1 MKHWH
6 ETREVLDFLAR
17 VRGKGKRAALAT
29 VVRVRGSAYRHEG
42 AKLAVAD
49 DGTTAGNVSGGC
61 LEQDVREVAL
71 QVIRSGRPELR
82 NYCSSGDE
90 IEAWDL
96 GVGCEGQVDVLV
108 EPAEPGGRER
118 ALLDERR
125 SFAVCCLLPGKML
138 GKGEGGRGKRLI
150 VTSDTTEGDLGSAE
164 LNRAAT
170 ERARE
175 LLDREES
182 SLQDIGGRTVF
193 IDVFQPPPQLVIL
206 GAGDD
211 ARPLVRFAADVGF
224 RVVVVDRRAGY
235 LTEERFP
242 AAALLLESDGAGL
255 AAALPFDAAC
265 YAVVMTHNFADDQA
279 YLRALLT
286 TPVSYIGMLG
296 PRQRTERILRNL
308 GAEGP
313 ANEGPI
319 YGPVGLD
326 IGTDGAEQVAL
337 AVIAEVLA
345 IRSGRRARSLRER
358 AVPIHA
364 PAD

>member
-17 VRGKGKRAALAT
+17 VRGEGKRAALAT

-71 QVIRSGRPELR
+71 QVIRSGKPELR
-82 NYCSSGDE
+82 NYCSSADE

-96 GVGCEGQVDVLV
+96 GVGCEGQVDVFV
-108 EPAEPGGRER
+108 EPAEARPRER

-125 SFAVCCLLPGKML
+125 SFAVCTVMPG
-138 GKGEGGRGKRLI
+138 GGEKGEGRRLI
-150 VTSDTTEGDLGSAE
+150 VTPLGTEGTLGVPG
-164 LNRAAT
+164 LDGAAT
-170 ERARE
+170 ALARGLLDGEESGLHETPERA
-175 LLDREES
+175 
-182 SLQDIGGRTVF
+182 VF

-255 AAALPFDAAC
+255 TAALPLDAAC
-265 YAVVMTHNFADDQA
+265 CAVVMTHTFADDRA

-313 ANEGPI
+313 ANEGLI